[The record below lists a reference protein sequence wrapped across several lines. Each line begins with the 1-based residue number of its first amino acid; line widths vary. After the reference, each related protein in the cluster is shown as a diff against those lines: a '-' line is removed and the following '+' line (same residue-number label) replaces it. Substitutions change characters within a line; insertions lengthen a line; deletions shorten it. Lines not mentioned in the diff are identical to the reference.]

1 MTVDLKALGLDTLSA
16 DEMRELGDALHERAD
31 EKSPPPPMPSM
42 LTETQREE
50 LRRRIAHA
58 DANPDDYVLWTD
70 VLAESRRKYG
80 YGD

>member
-1 MTVDLKALGLDTLSA
+1 MAVDLKALGLDTLT
-16 DEMRELGDALHERAD
+16 GD
-31 EKSPPPPMPSM
+31 EKREVSEADAEAPPSSG
-42 LTETQREE
+42 LTDAQREE